1 MAATRGRP
9 SRRNRIF
16 RALLRLL
23 PFDFRIEHGREME
36 QVFQAQHEDARS
48 EGTIRAVARLWF
60 ETVQDLLTTAP
71 RQHASMLRQD
81 VAYTLRTLRRTPGF
95 TAAALLTLAL
105 GISASSSI
113 FTIINAFLFRPLPVD
128 RPEQLV
134 SIATLGDQHI
144 EMPHGVSFRDLQDY
158 AELTDQFA
166 GLLGYQPQG
175 AWFDAGNGIERIVV
189 EAVTENSFELLGV
202 HPAVGSVLAP
212 ADARRPVIV
221 LAHEYWRGRFAGD
234 PSVVGRS
241 VRMNGEAF
249 TIIGVAAERFTG
261 LESLLRVSGFVP
273 LSMVDRLKQDR
284 SAGTEFFEARDSH
297 QLGVIGRLRPGVGL
311 AQARAALTGKANVL
325 ARLFPATN
333 TSNALRVVPETH
345 ARPVPQNGSM
355 FHVAAGVLALLAALL
370 LCIVS
375 ANIANMLL
383 ARAASRGRE
392 MALRG
397 ALGARHGRIVRQLFT
412 ESVVLAILGSVGA
425 IALAMAAAAAM
436 ENGIAGL
443 PFEAPLRVD
452 FSLDWRV
459 FGVTLLV
466 AVTAGVMAGLAPAL
480 YARRADVTS
489 LLKTGGQR
497 AAGRGRLRELLVVAQ
512 IAVSLVLLI
521 VGGLFVRT
529 LDRARNADIGFRSDH
544 VLMARVDLS
553 RETYTAAQ
561 RRSYYRDARER
572 VAVLPGVRAVAWISG
587 VPFSY
592 QQDQT
597 AVQPEGAV
605 AAREDQN
612 RTSLQVSVSSEYLAV
627 AGVPLVAGRAFDDR
641 DTADSPPVVVINETL
656 SRQLWANTTAVGRR
670 IRLGPTGD
678 VLEVI
683 GVVKDGKYILLWEV
697 PRAMLFRPLGQA
709 TPASATLEIVT
720 TGAPTDLANTVRL
733 ALQAV
738 DPDVPAH
745 RFQSM
750 ADYLEYG
757 QAFLIFRIGA
767 LFAGVFGALGLILA
781 SIGLYA
787 VVAYDATQRTHE
799 IGIRMALGA
808 RLRRA
813 GRACRDR
820 HGRRRGEPAA
830 HVAAGREPVRSADLR
845 VHGAGADCGVFGRVV
860 RAGAASGDCEP
871 ARGTPSRLTLPTPA
885 CRPRAADYSGAHPR
899 GLESV
904 SSFYLG
910 GVVSQPAGPHS
921 SGLRF
926 RLCSG
931 VGTRGRARHPAGVA
945 RCAVAL
951 QRDHLI

>member
-1 MAATRGRP
+1 
-9 SRRNRIF
+9 
-16 RALLRLL
+16 LLRLL

-36 QVFQAQHEDARS
+36 QVFQAQHSDARS
-48 EGTIRAVARLWF
+48 EGTIRAVARLWL

-81 VAYTLRTLRRTPGF
+81 VGYTLRTLRRTPGF

-105 GISASSSI
+105 GISASASI

-158 AELTDQFA
+158 AELSDQFA

-175 AWFDAGNGIERIVV
+175 AWFDAGNGTERIVV

-202 HPAVGSVLAP
+202 RPAIGSVLAP
-212 ADARRPVIV
+212 ADARRPVLV

-234 PSVVGRS
+234 PAVVGRS
-241 VRMNGEAF
+241 VRMNGEPF

-311 AQARAALTGKANVL
+311 AQARAALTVKANVL
-325 ARLFPATN
+325 ARQFPATN
-333 TSNALRVVPETH
+333 TGNALRVVPETQ

-355 FHVAAGVLALLAALL
+355 FHVAAGVLALLAGLL

-436 ENGIAGL
+436 EKGIASL

-459 FGVTLLV
+459 FGTTLLV
-466 AVTAGVMAGLAPAL
+466 AVTAGVLAGLAPAL
-480 YARRADVTS
+480 FARRADVTS
-489 LLKTGGQR
+489 LLKTGGR
-497 AAGRGRLRELLVVAQ
+497 GEAAARGRLRQALVVAQ

-529 LDRARNADIGFRSDH
+529 LDRARSADIGFRSDH

-572 VAVLPGVRAVAWISG
+572 VAALPGVRAVAWISG

-597 AVQPEGAV
+597 AVRPEGA
-605 AAREDQN
+605 AASREDQN

-627 AGVPLVAGRAFDDR
+627 AGLPLVAGRAFDDR

-656 SRQLWANTTAVGRR
+656 SRQLWANSNAVGRR

-678 VLEVI
+678 VVEVI
-683 GVVKDGKYILLWEV
+683 GVVKDGKYILLWEA

-709 TPASATLEIVT
+709 TPAAATLEIVT

-733 ALQAV
+733 ALHSV

-787 VVAYDATQRTHE
+787 VVAYDITQRTHE

-808 RLRRA
+808 LRADILREVISRGARLAVPGALLGIAMAGGVASLLRTLLLGVNPFDPLTYGFTALVLIAVCLLASFVPARRA
-813 GRACRDR
+813 ATASPLEALRAD
-820 HGRRRGEPAA
+820 
-830 HVAAGREPVRSADLR
+830 
-845 VHGAGADCGVFGRVV
+845 
-860 RAGAASGDCEP
+860 
-871 ARGTPSRLTLPTPA
+871 
-885 CRPRAADYSGAHPR
+885 
-899 GLESV
+899 
-904 SSFYLG
+904 
-910 GVVSQPAGPHS
+910 
-921 SGLRF
+921 
-926 RLCSG
+926 
-931 VGTRGRARHPAGVA
+931 
-945 RCAVAL
+945 
-951 QRDHLI
+951 